1 MTFVCWKSPGT
12 GRVSHY
18 GVNSNNATDTYLN
31 ASWTGYSMG
40 SPRTADEAINLNFW
54 FPVLDYGASV
64 TFSFV
69 NILQVD
75 MLQTAMGNVSRGWGT
90 LRWPS

>member
-1 MTFVCWKSPGT
+1 MCWKSPGT
-12 GRVSHY
+12 GRVSHF
-18 GVNSNNATDTYLN
+18 GTNNNNATDAYLN
-31 ASWTGYSMG
+31 AAWTAYSMD
-40 SPRTADEAINLNFW
+40 SPKTADEAINLNYW

-75 MLQTAMGNVSRGWGT
+75 MLQTAMGNVSRDWGT
-90 LRWPS
+90 WSGPS